1 MKTEALLLAVL
12 SLGAASWADEPPE
25 VDHQPVPCT
34 IPDKP
39 FSLCAGVSDDNEV
52 AKARVF
58 FRRAGE
64 DYYAFVDMQFD
75 GIKYCATLPAP
86 LDGKVST
93 IEYYVQAID
102 NAYQAKRTST
112 YQIAVQAEGVCEF
125 PPVEKDA
132 SRASSIKVYA
142 THKKQGKK
150 LDDAFSSAGVTFVP
164 NTPAR

>member
-1 MKTEALLLAVL
+1 MKIEALLLAALV
-12 SLGAASWADEPPE
+12 LGAASWADEPPE

-39 FSLCAGVSDDNEV
+39 YSLCAGVSDDNEV

-64 DYYAFVDMQFD
+64 DYYAFVEMQFD
-75 GIKYCATLPAP
+75 GIRYCGTLPAP
-86 LDGKVST
+86 LEGKVPT

-132 SRASSIKVYA
+132 ARAAAIRVYA

-164 NTPAR
+164 NAPAR

>member
-1 MKTEALLLAVL
+1 MKTAAFLAAALAI
-12 SLGAASWADEPPE
+12 GAASWADEAPE

-39 FSLCAGVSDDNEV
+39 FSICARVSDDNEV

-58 FRRAGE
+58 FRRGGE
-64 DYYAFVDMQFD
+64 DYYGTV
-75 GIKYCATLPAP
+75 PAP
-86 LDGKVST
+86 LEGKMST

-112 YQIAVQAEGVCEF
+112 YQIAVQPQGVCEF
-125 PPVEKDA
+125 PPVEKDQA
-132 SRASSIKVYA
+132 RASSITVYA

-150 LDDAFSSAGVTFVP
+150 LDGAFSSAGVTFVP